1 MNLLEHY
8 IKEVLEIEDITNKC
22 PEFFKV
28 VNEPI
33 YRIKMIVNCYGNKE
47 IVENVWTKTHYES
60 SIERGYY
67 LA

>member
-8 IKEVLEIEDITNKC
+8 IEEVLAIEDITNKC
-22 PEFFKV
+22 PEFFEV

-47 IVENVWTKTHYES
+47 IVEVVWSKSYYES
-60 SIERGYY
+60 NAQRGYFF
-67 LA
+67 A